1 MKLLLITAIE
11 EFEKDVINILKNSKV
26 RSFTYQSVKGFK
38 NDKNEMKNW
47 FGKDDIAVDSL
58 LFTVFSEYN
67 CVDSIYKNINEFNS
81 KQETLSQIHI
91 VTIDSEDENFK

>member
-1 MKLLLITAIE
+1 MKLLLITAVE

-47 FGKDDIAVDSL
+47 FGKYDIAVDSL

>member
-11 EFEKDVINILKNSKV
+11 EFENDVINILKNSGVKAF
-26 RSFTYQSVKGFK
+26 SYQSVKGFK

-58 LFTVFSEYN
+58 VITVF
-67 CVDSIYKNINEFNS
+67 
-81 KQETLSQIHI
+81 
-91 VTIDSEDENFK
+91 

>member
-1 MKLLLITAIE
+1 MKLLLITAVE

-47 FGKDDIAVDSL
+47 FGKYDIAVDFL

>member
-11 EFEKDVINILKNSKV
+11 EFEKDVINILKNSRVKAF
-26 RSFTYQSVKGFK
+26 SYQSVKGFK

-58 LFTVFSEYN
+58 LITVF
-67 CVDSIYKNINEFNS
+67 
-81 KQETLSQIHI
+81 
-91 VTIDSEDENFK
+91 

>member
-11 EFEKDVINILKNSKV
+11 EFEKDVINILKNSGVKAF
-26 RSFTYQSVKGFK
+26 SYQSVKGFK

-58 LFTVFSEYN
+58 LSTVF
-67 CVDSIYKNINEFNS
+67 
-81 KQETLSQIHI
+81 
-91 VTIDSEDENFK
+91 

>member
-11 EFEKDVINILKNSKV
+11 EFEKDVINILKNSRLKAF
-26 RSFTYQSVKGFK
+26 SYQSVKGFK
-38 NDKNEMKNW
+38 NDKYEMKIW

-81 KQETLSQIHI
+81 MQQTVPHIHI
-91 VTIDSEDENFK
+91 VTINLEDENFR

>member
-11 EFEKDVINILKNSKV
+11 EFEKDVINILKNSGV
-26 RSFTYQSVKGFK
+26 RSFSYQSVKGFK
-38 NDKNEMKNW
+38 NDKNEMNNW
-47 FGKDDIAVDSL
+47 FGKDDIAIDSL

-81 KQETLSQIHI
+81 KQETVSQIHI
-91 VTIDSEDENFK
+91 VTINSEDENFK

>member
-11 EFEKDVINILKNSKV
+11 EFEKDVINILKNSRLKAF
-26 RSFTYQSVKGFK
+26 SYQSVKGFK

-58 LFTVFSEYN
+58 LFTVF
-67 CVDSIYKNINEFNS
+67 
-81 KQETLSQIHI
+81 
-91 VTIDSEDENFK
+91 

>member
-11 EFEKDVINILKNSKV
+11 EFENDVINILKNSGVKAF
-26 RSFTYQSVKGFK
+26 SYQSVKGFK

-58 LFTVFSEYN
+58 LITVF
-67 CVDSIYKNINEFNS
+67 
-81 KQETLSQIHI
+81 
-91 VTIDSEDENFK
+91 

>member
-11 EFEKDVINILKNSKV
+11 EFEKDVINILKNSRLKAF
-26 RSFTYQSVKGFK
+26 SYQSVKGFK

-58 LFTVFSEYN
+58 LITVF
-67 CVDSIYKNINEFNS
+67 
-81 KQETLSQIHI
+81 
-91 VTIDSEDENFK
+91 